1 MVAGTDHEW
10 KRRDH
15 HGSGLNMQGIVL
27 RANGE
32 YKEKDFPDLA
42 SMQNAVGGYIEVL
55 TVGPWHDPVDHG
67 EHILTLIVNEEG
79 RFQGLEQNWYG
90 DEIIANLTGFLGA
103 GLVGDII
110 LFGETDGKGSWKDAP
125 PGLIQMV
132 DSICEDDE
140 D

>member
-1 MVAGTDHEW
+1 M
-10 KRRDH
+10 
-15 HGSGLNMQGIVL
+15 
-27 RANGE
+27 
-32 YKEKDFPDLA
+32 
-42 SMQNAVGGYIEVL
+42 L
-55 TVGPWHDPVDHG
+55 TVGPWHDTVDQG

-79 RFQGLEQNWYG
+79 GFQGLEQNWYG